1 MARNLTD
8 EPSPDRSAI
17 LSLARN
23 ASVSGSRW
31 EWLTRAVRPVLPAS
45 RARSVFWRSR
55 PSSAPAAFGRELD
68 FHRPAGG
75 NRHRKKRAR
84 RGIDE
89 PKSGAA
95 LLDQGDVDGEIAPLL
110 DELFGAVERIDE
122 EEAAGKR
129 AGRHA
134 ASFFR
139 YDLHLGRKPR
149 QRRQDDRFG
158 VAVGACHRA
167 VVALDLEGC
176 RLAIMLH
183 DGGAGAGG
191 GVGKQRCGA
200 RVVEALRSPI
210 ARWRCC
216 RRWG

>member
-1 MARNLTD
+1 MQRL
-8 EPSPDRSAI
+8 
-17 LSLARN
+17 LAKETQLG
-23 ASVSGSRW
+23 AGGI
-31 EWLTRAVRPVLPAS
+31 
-45 RARSVFWRSR
+45 
-55 PSSAPAAFGRELD
+55 GRELD
-68 FHRPAGG
+68 FHRLAGG
-75 NRHRKKRAR
+75 NRHCKKRAR
-84 RGIDE
+84 RRIDE

-95 LLDQGDVDGEIAPLL
+95 LLDQGDVDGEIASLL
-110 DELFGAVERIDE
+110 DELFGAVQRIDE

-139 YDLHLGRKPR
+139 YDLHLGRKPL
-149 QRRQDDRFG
+149 QRLQDDRFG

-167 VVALDLEGC
+167 VVALELEGC